1 MSVGFGFSVG
11 DFFAA
16 LNLVGTVID
25 ALRESG
31 NASSSFRSLI
41 SELYTLESSLLRV
54 KRLDL
59 DDSHKV
65 QQLALRQAAS
75 QCQRTIDNFWKKT
88 QKYQHHLQAGAT
100 NSRLKVLLLTIQ
112 MEATTMHR
120 RERNS
125 EHKSLTSRIQE
136 VSCRA
141 MGKLQSIAGGVAHSI
156 QQGKEL
162 LEASAQIVQTNLRV
176 FQMVHD
182 IQLLVLRILGQIQR
196 LQPVYMTDPF
206 NKESPFHLEF
216 IRSPEALL
224 AVLKLNLKETGCGPA
239 MIDQGDFVIEELGTQ
254 TQIDINS
261 SWDSCFYPGQ
271 KVAMSMVFKQLEIPE
286 TACPRRGQEHNEPAG
301 KQINWYVLPSLYTIG
316 MRISVSSLA

>member
-1 MSVGFGFSVG
+1 
-11 DFFAA
+11 
-16 LNLVGTVID
+16 VGTVID

-41 SELYTLESSLLRV
+41 GELYTLESTLLRV
-54 KRLDL
+54 KRLNL
-59 DDSHKV
+59 DDNLKV

-88 QKYQHHLQAGAT
+88 QKYQHHLQAGGT
-100 NSRLKVLLLTIQ
+100 NSRLTDGWAKIKWAVCKKEDVETFRAEVRGHISSIEVLLLTIQ

-120 RERNS
+120 REQNS

-141 MGKLQSIAGGVAHSI
+141 MGKLQSIASGVVHSI

-162 LEASAQIVQTNLRV
+162 LEASVQVIQTNLRV

-182 IQLLVLRILGQIQR
+182 IQLLVLRIPRQIQR

-239 MIDQGDFVIEELGTQ
+239 IIDQGDFVIEELGTQ

-261 SWDSCFYPGQ
+261 SWDSCIYPGQ
-271 KVAMSMVFKQLEIPE
+271 KVAMSMVFQQLEIPE
-286 TACPRRGQEHNEPAG
+286 TACPRYRQEHKEPAG
-301 KQINWYVLPSLYTIG
+301 K
-316 MRISVSSLA
+316 